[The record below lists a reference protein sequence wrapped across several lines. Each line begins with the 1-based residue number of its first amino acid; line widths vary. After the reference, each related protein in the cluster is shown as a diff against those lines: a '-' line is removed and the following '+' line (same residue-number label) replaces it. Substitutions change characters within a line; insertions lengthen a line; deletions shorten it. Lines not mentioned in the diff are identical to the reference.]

1 VPIRHEVAAV
11 PTAPTFTKR
20 FYDKFGHDNVTELAK
35 WLNGMDL
42 TYRTQ
47 LRDLNEANFARFEA
61 KLDQRIGEVKSEL
74 RREITETKAELVQE
88 IADTKVGL
96 RDEISQLRTE
106 MRAGFAE
113 LENRLTGRLIRW
125 MFVFWTGTT
134 VTLLGAMFAITR
146 L

>member
-1 VPIRHEVAAV
+1 MPA
-11 PTAPTFTKR
+11 APTFSKR
-20 FYDKFGHDNVTELAK
+20 FYDKFGHDSVTELAR

-47 LRDLNEANFARFEA
+47 LSELNEVNFVRFDA
-61 KLDQRIGEVKSEL
+61 KLEQRIGEVKTELHHEIADAKSEL
-74 RREITETKAELVQE
+74 RQEIALAKADLGREITGMKSDIGDIRA
-88 IADTKVGL
+88 
-96 RDEISQLRTE
+96 E

-113 LENRLTGRLIRW
+113 LENRLTSRLIRW

-134 VTLLGAMFAITR
+134 VTLLGAMFAITK

>member
-1 VPIRHEVAAV
+1 LPA
-11 PTAPTFTKR
+11 APTFSKR
-20 FYDKFGHDNVTELAK
+20 FYDKFGHDSVTELAR

-47 LRDLNEANFARFEA
+47 LSELNEVNFVRFDA
-61 KLDQRIGEVKSEL
+61 KLEQRTGEVKTELRQEIALAKADLGREIIGIKSDIGEV
-74 RREITETKAELVQE
+74 RA
-88 IADTKVGL
+88 
-96 RDEISQLRTE
+96 E

-113 LENRLTGRLIRW
+113 LENRLTSRLIRW

>member
-1 VPIRHEVAAV
+1 LTLPA
-11 PTAPTFTKR
+11 APTFSKR
-20 FYDKFGHDNVTELAK
+20 FYDKFGHDSVTELTR

-47 LRDLNEANFARFEA
+47 LSELNEVNFVRFDA
-61 KLDQRIGEVKSEL
+61 KLEQRIGEVKTEL
-74 RREITETKAELVQE
+74 RQEIALAKAELGRE
-88 IADTKVGL
+88 IIGIKSDIGEVRA
-96 RDEISQLRTE
+96 E

-113 LENRLTGRLIRW
+113 LENRLTSRLIRW
-125 MFVFWTGTT
+125 MFVLWTGTT